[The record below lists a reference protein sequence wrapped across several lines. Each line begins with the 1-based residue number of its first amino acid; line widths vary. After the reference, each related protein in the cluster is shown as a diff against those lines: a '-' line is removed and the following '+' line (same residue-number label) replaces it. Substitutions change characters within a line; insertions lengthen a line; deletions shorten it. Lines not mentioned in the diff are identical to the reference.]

1 VDAVSVTAARGFRA
15 AGIAA
20 GIKAEASPDLA
31 LVVADEP
38 VPTAAVFTVN
48 AAAAAPVRLSRSHMA
63 AGATGR
69 AVVLNSG
76 CANAAT
82 GAEGAAAALATA
94 AAVAAAVDAAVTD
107 VLVCS
112 TGTIGS
118 TLPVESVVAGVGV
131 AVAALAST
139 PQAGLDAA
147 RAIMT
152 TDTRP
157 KEAVASAGGFVVG
170 GMAKGAGMIRPDMAT
185 MLAVITTDA
194 AADSATIDAVLRRAV
209 DESFHSLNIDGC
221 ASTND
226 TVILLAS
233 GASGT
238 EVDADRLVP
247 VVSAV
252 CRSLAEQMASDAEG
266 ADRLVELRIQGADDD
281 GAARRAGRA
290 IADSALVRAAFYG
303 GDPNWGRLVGA
314 LGATSIPFDLDEV
327 AIAFEGVVVAREG
340 VAAAHDEA
348 ALLAQLETGDFVVD
362 VTIGRGPGRASILT
376 TDLTP
381 EYARI
386 NGERS

>member
-1 VDAVSVTAARGFRA
+1 MSVTAAQGFRA

-20 GIKAEASPDLA
+20 GIKPDGVPDLA

-38 VPTAAVFTVN
+38 IPTAAVFTVN
-48 AAAAAPVRLSRSHMA
+48 AAAAAPVQLSRSHMA
-63 AGATGR
+63 ANPRSR

-82 GAEGAAAALATA
+82 GKEGAAAALATA
-94 AAVAAAVDAAVTD
+94 AAVASAIEASVTD

-118 TLPVESVVAGVGV
+118 TLPVETVVAGVGV
-131 AVAALAST
+131 AAASLGST
-139 PQAGLDAA
+139 PQAGTEAA
-147 RAIMT
+147 RGIMT
-152 TDTRP
+152 TDTVP
-157 KEAVASAGGFVVG
+157 KEAVASASGFVVG

-194 AADSATIDAVLRRAV
+194 VADSATLDEVLRIAV

-221 ASTND
+221 PSTND
-226 TVILLAS
+226 TVILMAS

-238 EVDADRLVP
+238 QVDTVRLAP
-247 VVSAV
+247 LVSAV

-266 ADRLVELRIQGADDD
+266 AERLVELRIQGAADDA
-281 GAARRAGRA
+281 AARYAGRA
-290 IADSALVRAAFYG
+290 VADSALVRAAFYG

-314 LGATSIPFDLDEV
+314 LGASGVRFDLDDV
-327 AIAFEGVVVAREG
+327 RIAFEGIVVARGG
-340 VAAAHDEA
+340 VAAAHDEP
-348 ALLAQLETGDFVVD
+348 ALLAQLESGDFVVD
-362 VTIGRGPGRASILT
+362 MTIGGGPGRASILT

-381 EYARI
+381 EYARL